1 MEYHKDRFED
11 FSLMVFKNNKLISLI
26 PANKSKNDV
35 FSHQGL
41 TFGGVLLPLDIAS
54 ETVFEIMDSVLDYLK
69 QTKIK
74 SFTVKMIPE
83 IYFKQPAN
91 ELNYYLLK
99 HNAKIETNHMVLA
112 VDYSKPFTIHKSK
125 LKHYRKNKYDFK
137 IEESHEY
144 ESFWNSVL
152 IPRLKSKHKVSPVH
166 TLQEI
171 QFLSSNFQ
179 KQIKQFNIY
188 LEDEI
193 LAGITVF
200 ENETTVKSQYGATTE
215 KGERTRALD
224 YLFIHLIFK
233 YHKCGKSF
241 FSMGTVTEKNKLG
254 YNQGLLRQKVELG
267 CSLFIQNVIKLKL

>member
-11 FSLMVFKNNKLISLI
+11 FSLLIFKKNKLISLI
-26 PANKSKNDV
+26 PANKSENEV

-41 TFGGVLLPLDIAS
+41 TFGGILLPLDIAS

-69 QTKIK
+69 QSKIK

-83 IYFKQPAN
+83 IYFKRPAN
-91 ELNYYLLK
+91 ELKYYLLK
-99 HNAKIETNHMVLA
+99 HNAKIESNHMVLA
-112 VDYSKPFTIHKSK
+112 VDYGKPFTIHKTK
-125 LKHYRKNKYDFK
+125 LKHYRNNKYDFK
-137 IEESHEY
+137 IEESHEF

-215 KGERTRALD
+215 KGEKTRALD
-224 YLFIHLIFK
+224 YLFLHLIFK
-233 YHKCGKSF
+233 YHKGGKSF
-241 FSMGTVTEKNKLG
+241 FSMGAVTEKNKLG
-254 YNQGLLRQKVELG
+254 YNHGLLRQKVELG
-267 CSLFIQNVIKLKL
+267 CSVFIQNVIKLKL

>member
-215 KGERTRALD
+215 KGEKTRALD
-224 YLFIHLIFK
+224 YLFLHLVFK
-233 YHKCGKSF
+233 YLKEGKSF